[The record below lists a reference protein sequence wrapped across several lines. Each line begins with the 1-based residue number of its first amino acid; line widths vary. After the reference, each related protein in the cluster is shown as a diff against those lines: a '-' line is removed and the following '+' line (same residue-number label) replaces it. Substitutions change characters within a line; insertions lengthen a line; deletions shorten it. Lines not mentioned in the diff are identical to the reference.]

1 MEIKTFYTTPRVECM
16 TLWSTENILSGSCQN
31 AGTTPFEEENEDYTI

>member
-16 TLWSTENILSGSCQN
+16 TIWSTENILSGSN
-31 AGTTPFEEENEDYTI
+31 LGASTTKFENEEIEYEL